1 MNRRDAIGRV
11 ALIMGGTLIGAE
23 YLLSGCKPKAAKIE
37 DLFNTDHVA
46 FLNEVADTILP
57 TTSTP
62 GAKDAKVGDFMA
74 VMVRDCY
81 EPADQDIFLKGL
93 DKIDDAANKKFSKK
107 FMDLDATQRSALL
120 TDLDKEQQEYSKNK
134 DAANKKFSK
143 KFMDLDAT
151 QRSTK
156 KTNQNKEQQENS
168 KTKKP
173 KDPNHYFRMIKELTL
188 LGYFTS
194 EVGCTK
200 ALRYVPVPG
209 RFDGCIPYKKGDKA
223 WALS

>member
-1 MNRRDAIGRV
+1 MDRRDALGRI
-11 ALIMGGTLIGAE
+11 ALLMGGAVIGADFF
-23 YLLSGCKPKAAKIE
+23 LSGCKPAGASKVD
-37 DLFNTDHVA
+37 DLFTPDNTA

-57 TTSTP
+57 TTSSP
-62 GAKDAKVGDFMA
+62 GAKAANVGAFMA

-93 DKIDDAANKKFSKK
+93 GKIDEASDKKFSKK
-107 FMDLDATQRSALL
+107 FLDLDAGQRTALL
-120 TDLDKEQQEYSKNK
+120 TDLDKEQ
-134 DAANKKFSK
+134 AAY
-143 KFMDLDAT
+143 
-151 QRSTK
+151 
-156 KTNQNKEQQENS
+156 S

-209 RFDGCIPYKKGDKA
+209 RFDGCIPYKKGDRA